1 MKRPIPDLPFQC
13 IKNPRSDRPSQ
24 YGPEL
29 QRLLSLEAHRTAFD
43 IIGAWPG
50 YEKTP
55 LQTLNGVA
63 KAMGVESLHY
73 KDEGFRFG
81 LKSFKALGGAY
92 ALCLFLLGEV
102 KRRTG
107 ADKVT
112 PDDLAQG
119 KYKEILSNITVT
131 ATTDGNHGRSVAWGA
146 RTFGCKCVIY
156 IPTNVS
162 QGREDAIASY
172 GAEIVRVGATFDE
185 SLKHCIADAEK
196 FDRFNIS
203 DTAYP
208 GNMDV
213 PRDVMQGYTVMTAEV
228 LKQISESPTHVFIQG
243 GCGGLAS
250 SVVGHLWETLS
261 DKRPCFTLVEPNAA
275 ACGFESIKAGK
286 PVVLEGD
293 QETIMAGLAVGELSL
308 HAWEIL
314 SAGCDF
320 CISISDD
327 AAVAT
332 MRLLAEAPYGDDPV
346 VGGESGVSGLAG
358 FLVSAQD
365 EAFRSAIGLDEKSRV
380 LVYGTEGDTD
390 PVIHLDEVYRDEK
403 IVGLSAEA
411 VRSGRK

>member
-29 QRLLSLEAHRTAFD
+29 QRLLSLEAHKTAFD

-119 KYKEILSNITVT
+119 KYKEILSNITFT

-146 RTFGCKCVIY
+146 LTFGCNCVIY

-213 PRDVMQGYTVMTAEV
+213 PRDVMQGYTVMSAEV
-228 LKQISESPTHVFIQG
+228 LEQIAEPPTHVFIQG

-286 PVVLEGD
+286 PVVPRRGPGND
-293 QETIMAGLAVGELSL
+293 HG
-308 HAWEIL
+308 
-314 SAGCDF
+314 
-320 CISISDD
+320 
-327 AAVAT
+327 
-332 MRLLAEAPYGDDPV
+332 
-346 VGGESGVSGLAG
+346 
-358 FLVSAQD
+358 
-365 EAFRSAIGLDEKSRV
+365 
-380 LVYGTEGDTD
+380 
-390 PVIHLDEVYRDEK
+390 
-403 IVGLSAEA
+403 
-411 VRSGRK
+411 RSGRRRAVAACLAHPFRGVRLLHLHPGRCRRRDHAPPGGNTVRRRSCCRGGIRRCRAWRASSFPLRMKRFVRRSVLTKSPACSSTVPKAIRIRRCI

>member
-1 MKRPIPDLPFQC
+1 MERPIPGLPFQW
-13 IKNPRSDRPSQ
+13 IKNPRADRPSK

-29 QRLLSLEAHRTAFD
+29 RRILSLEAHKTAME
-43 IIGAWPG
+43 IISAWPG
-50 YEKTP
+50 YAITP
-55 LQTLNGVA
+55 LHTLNGVA
-63 KAMGVESLHY
+63 KALGVASLHY

-92 ALCLFLLGEV
+92 ALCLFLINEV
-102 KRRTG
+102 KRQTG

-112 PDDLAQG
+112 PEDLAQG
-119 KYKEILSNITVT
+119 EYKEILSGITVT

-156 IPTNVS
+156 IPTNVT

-172 GAEIVRVGATFDE
+172 GAEVVRTGSTFDE
-185 SLKHCIADAEK
+185 SLQHCIADAEK

-228 LKQISESPTHVFIQG
+228 LEQIPEPPTHVFVQG
-243 GCGGLAS
+243 GCGGVAS
-250 SVVGHLWETLS
+250 SVVGHLWETLG
-261 DKRPCFTLVEPNAA
+261 DKRPCYTLVEPIPS
-275 ACGFESIKAGK
+275 ACGFESAKAGK
-286 PVVLEGD
+286 PVVVEGD
-293 QETIMAGLAVGELSL
+293 HETIMAGLAVGEISL
-308 HAWEIL
+308 HAWDIL

-320 CISISDD
+320 FITIPDE
-327 AAVAT
+327 AAIAT

-365 EAFRSAIGLDEKSRV
+365 EAFRSAVGLDEKSRV

-390 PVIHLDEVYRDEK
+390 PEMYLK
-403 IVGLSAEA
+403 IVGRSAEA
-411 VRSGRK
+411 VRAGGK